1 MVPLINSDDVSAD
14 ESGGG
19 GGGGGHFTLLGLGG
33 RVRTWRVLT
42 QQKAEWD
49 RLQIS

>member
-14 ESGGG
+14 ESGG